1 MAETR
6 LSRSLF
12 LAAPLVASM
21 TLAACGDSGRSAK
34 AHTSVAKAEVSTTLP
49 ASDVSDEFLLATA
62 TAAAEAASVPHP
74 VAVGVV
80 APPPEPVLPPPAVTD
95 NAMTNA
101 MMNESAPAG
110 SASNGSANRQ

>member
-6 LSRSLF
+6 LRRSLF
-12 LAAPLVASM
+12 IAGPLIASM

-74 VAVGVV
+74 VAVQVV
-80 APPPEPVLPPPAVTD
+80 APPPEPVLPPPAPS
-95 NAMTNA
+95 AITNETA
-101 MMNESAPAG
+101 PPAG
-110 SASNGSANRQ
+110 SGSNSSANRQ

>member
-6 LSRSLF
+6 WRRSLI
-12 LAAPLVASM
+12 LAGPLIASM
-21 TLAACGDSGRSAK
+21 TLAACDDATRSAR
-34 AHTSVAKAEVSTTLP
+34 AHTSVAKAEVSTKLP

-80 APPPEPVLPPPAVTD
+80 APPPEPPEPLD
-95 NAMTNA
+95 NA
-101 MMNESAPAG
+101 MMNEAAPPLNSG
-110 SASNGSANRQ
+110 SNASGNGQ